1 MEKNCVWCNFLQ
13 VLVTVTQQCQ
23 NIKGKITQYKN
34 YFQISILYS
43 LKINRKAFI
52 KFRSQT

>member
-13 VLVTVTQQCQ
+13 VLVTVTQQRQ